1 MTVNR
6 LSWDPSLT
14 EMYLVPLQMRSAA
27 QSNRRK
33 PTKMSL
39 QNADSDRLIAIAQA
53 NIAEVAAGK
62 MALEKS
68 SNADRRAP

>member
-1 MTVNR
+1 
-6 LSWDPSLT
+6 
-14 EMYLVPLQMRSAA
+14 
-27 QSNRRK
+27 
-33 PTKMSL
+33 MSL